1 MNRQRWKTKIKNA
14 CAARGTYN
22 ENFDITIDALA
33 KILEI
38 RDKAILQ
45 FDDIGQ
51 KPVVEK
57 TNNKGFSNLEKHP
70 SINIINEYS
79 LSALSYLRELGLTP
93 KGFKTVG
100 AESKNT
106 SNWFEDIIHKLED
119 EYTDD
124 DSEKKI

>member
-1 MNRQRWKTKIKNA
+1 MNRQRWKTKIKKA
-14 CAARGTYN
+14 CEAKGTYN
-22 ENFDITIDALA
+22 ENFDITIDSLA

-38 RDKAILQ
+38 RDKAIEQ

-51 KPVVEK
+51 KPVIEK

-79 LSALSYLRELGLTP
+79 MSALSYLRELGLTP

-100 AESKNT
+100 AEAMEDNSSFEKLL
-106 SNWFEDIIHKLED
+106 SNLGI
-119 EYTDD
+119 
-124 DSEKKI
+124 